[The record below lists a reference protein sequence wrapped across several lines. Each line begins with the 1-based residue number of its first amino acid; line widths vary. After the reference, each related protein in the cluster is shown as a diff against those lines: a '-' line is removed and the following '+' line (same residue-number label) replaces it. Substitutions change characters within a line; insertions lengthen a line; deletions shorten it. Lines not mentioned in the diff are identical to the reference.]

1 MKVVILC
8 GGKGTRLGFETKIIP
23 KPMVKIDNDP
33 ILYHIINY
41 YIKFGYQDFIIALGY
56 KGKIISKY
64 LKQKF
69 RSKINLKCINT
80 GLNTLTGTR
89 LLKLNK
95 YLKNESN
102 FMLTYGDGLTNQN
115 LLKLESFHLKNKKTA
130 TMTVVRP
137 PVRFG
142 EVKLKQKLIT
152 NFKEKPQIKNSW
164 INGGFFVFNKKI
176 FKYLNKKK
184 NEMLEKSPLEKL
196 STHKQ
201 LLAFKHHGFWQCMD
215 TPRDK
220 EFIKELIRRKKAPW
234 LKKSRETY

>member
-1 MKVVILC
+1 MKVIILC
-8 GGKGTRLGFETKIIP
+8 GGKGARLGFETKIIP

-41 YIKFGYQDFIIALGY
+41 YMKFGYRDFIIALGY

-64 LKQKF
+64 LKKKF
-69 RSKINLKCINT
+69 KSKINLKCINT

-89 LLKLNK
+89 LLKLYK
-95 YLKNESN
+95 YLKNENN

-115 LLKLESFHLKNKKTA
+115 LLKLKSFHLKNKKTA

-164 INGGFFVFNKKI
+164 INGGFLVFNKKI

-234 LKKSRETY
+234 LKKSRKTY